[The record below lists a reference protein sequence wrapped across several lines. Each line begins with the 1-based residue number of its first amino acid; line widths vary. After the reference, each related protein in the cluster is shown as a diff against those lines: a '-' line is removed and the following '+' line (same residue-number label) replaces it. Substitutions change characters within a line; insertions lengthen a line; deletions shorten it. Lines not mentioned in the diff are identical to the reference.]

1 MGLSNESRHIDVVD
15 AVHIVTN
22 SSLTAT
28 GDTSSRTGPLWTLD
42 VHCYLLEFVRAG
54 GMGKF

>member
-22 SSLTAT
+22 ST

-42 VHCYLLEFVRAG
+42 VHYYLLEFVRAG